1 MQEHFFND
9 IVQWQ
14 NEDKKLSEFPDW
26 PTVDPFWF
34 IQADVLC
41 VLSHK
46 HIIQF
51 YGAVTQKPNFCL
63 ITEYAKFGSLHDYI
77 GQNKLDFYQILNWS
91 KQIALGECFFYFNL
105 IINFGLQMTFSV
117 TENPSNE
124 GFVFS
129 NYQNLNNGNLLLES
143 GQILKQKWHK
153 TTKNCM
159 LKLTYIKALWK
170 YLSSIANFQALK
182 SKNLNLTICFGSWI
196 IQFKI
201 QEIVFKFFTQQ
212 STGRKSQRDKQ
223 LKFAPQLNKFA

>member
-1 MQEHFFND
+1 MVLWPKSQISVSSRNMQN
-9 IVQWQ
+9 
-14 NEDKKLSEFPDW
+14 LGP
-26 PTVDPFWF
+26 
-34 IQADVLC
+34 
-41 VLSHK
+41 
-46 HIIQF
+46 
-51 YGAVTQKPNFCL
+51 YM
-63 ITEYAKFGSLHDYI
+63 ITLAKTNWISIKSWI
-77 GQNKLDFYQILNWS
+77 GQNKLHLVS
-91 KQIALGECFFYFNL
+91 VFFYFNL